1 MDGIKEK
8 SSGESYNYSDQ
19 ELIRQLVKSRLSQG
33 QELEYEDLSDYE
45 LPPRTQFSMLSK
57 PAVTIKYGKMTFNM
71 AAVRLFEDAYHVLTP
86 STSKRRRLS
95 VIPCTEEESASV
107 EWARKRKSDG
117 AKVNKTITSDE
128 YTLKLFKMMG
138 WNLNCRYKILG
149 RVTIGMPGN
158 IPILVFDLD
167 EAVMFD
173 SKPMEIVDDETGEIK
188 KKQVKYYPDT
198 YKDCIG
204 KSYVDYMECKQMNMF
219 EMLSDYTGQSYSDLD
234 SEEPKEEE
242 QMTEK
247 QEKQTEE
254 STPVSSENEQHET
267 AVRTT
272 LDYVQEGHVPKDTD
286 GVGTGGGGYY
296 G

>member
-1 MDGIKEK
+1 MEGSKEAGK
-8 SSGESYNYSDQ
+8 GESYNYSDQ

-33 QELEYEDLSDYE
+33 QEIEYEDLSDYE

-57 PAVTIKYGKMTFNM
+57 PAVTIKYGQMTFNM

-117 AKVNKTITSDE
+117 VKVNKTITSDE
-128 YTLKLFKMMG
+128 YTLRLFKMMG
-138 WNLNCRYKILG
+138 WNLNCRYKVLG
-149 RVTIGMPGN
+149 RMTIGMPGN

-173 SKPMEIVDDETGEIK
+173 SKPKEILDEVTGEMK
-188 KKQVKYYPDT
+188 KKQIKYYPDS

-204 KSYVDYMECKQMNMF
+204 KSYVDYIEGKQMNLF
-219 EMLSDYTGQSYSDLD
+219 EMLSEYTGQSYSDLQKD
-234 SEEPKEEE
+234 E
-242 QMTEK
+242 QSNESWDETKNNIAHASSVTDAKSGEVV
-247 QEKQTEE
+247 QTSLNLQTE
-254 STPVSSENEQHET
+254 
-267 AVRTT
+267 
-272 LDYVQEGHVPKDTD
+272 G
-286 GVGTGGGGYY
+286 
-296 G
+296 